1 MEEIIETKQLEF
13 DKSTFLLDLVKHNNW
28 NLYVEII
35 QIINDSE
42 TIQSS
47 IKINPSVLSDIIQ
60 ALQDYQNKTTK
71 RRNIESNYLT
81 EDENKKIID
90 RYLKGVSIKDLSLQF
105 EKSEDLIEMILRNKE
120 IKIVS
125 NELPKKRYWKKR
137 KF

>member
-13 DKSTFLLDLVKHNNW
+13 DKSTFLLDLVKHSNG

-35 QIINDSE
+35 QTINNNE
-42 TIQSS
+42 TVQSS

-60 ALQDYQNKTTK
+60 VLQYYESKTRK
-71 RRNIESNYLT
+71 RKNIESDYLT
-81 EDENKKIID
+81 KDENKKIID

-105 EKSEDLIEMILRNKE
+105 DKSEDLIEMILRNKE

-125 NELPKKRYWKKR
+125 QEIPKKKYWRKR
-137 KF
+137 KK